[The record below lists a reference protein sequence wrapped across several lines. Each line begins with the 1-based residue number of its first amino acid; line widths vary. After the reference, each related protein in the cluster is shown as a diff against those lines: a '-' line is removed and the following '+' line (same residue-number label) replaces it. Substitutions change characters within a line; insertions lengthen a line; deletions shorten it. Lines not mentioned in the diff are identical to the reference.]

1 MPSNDISILQLEPRH
16 LNLLKQLLAQYVPTA
31 EVWAYGSR
39 VTGNAHQGSDLD
51 IVLRN
56 TANLELTQSDWCD
69 LQEALQQST
78 LPILV
83 DVHDWALLPK
93 SFYPN
98 IERDYV
104 VLQQGHQSKS
114 QLTS

>member
-1 MPSNDISILQLEPRH
+1 MPSTDISKLQLEPRH
-16 LNLLKQLLAQYVPTA
+16 LTLLLQILEQYVPQA

-39 VTGNAHQGSDLD
+39 VTGKAHQGSDLD

-56 TANLELTQSDWCD
+56 VANLNVAQSDWSE

-83 DVHDWALLPK
+83 DVHDWALLPN

-104 VLQQGHQSKS
+104 VLQKS
-114 QLTS
+114 Q

>member
-1 MPSNDISILQLEPRH
+1 MPSTDISKLQLEPRH
-16 LNLLKQLLAQYVPTA
+16 LTLLLQILEQYVPQA

-39 VTGNAHQGSDLD
+39 VTGKAHQGSDLD

-56 TANLELTQSDWCD
+56 VENLNVAQSDWSE

-83 DVHDWALLPK
+83 DVHDWALLPN

-98 IERDYV
+98 IEHDYV
-104 VLQQGHQSKS
+104 VLQKS
-114 QLTS
+114 Q

>member
-1 MPSNDISILQLEPRH
+1 MPSADLSKLQLEPRH
-16 LNLLKQLLAQYVPTA
+16 LKLLQQLLAVHVPKA

-56 TANLELTQSDWCD
+56 TANPELVQSDWCE
-69 LQEALQQST
+69 LKEALQQST

-93 SFYPN
+93 SFHSN
-98 IERDYV
+98 IEDEYV
-104 VLQQGHQSKS
+104 VLQTGQ
-114 QLTS
+114 

>member
-1 MPSNDISILQLEPRH
+1 MPSTDLSKLQLEPRH
-16 LNLLKQLLAQYVPTA
+16 LKLLQKILALHVPKA

-56 TANLELTQSDWCD
+56 TENLELPQSDWCE
-69 LQEALQQST
+69 LKEALQQST

-83 DVHDWALLPK
+83 DVHDWSMLPK
-93 SFYPN
+93 SFHSN
-98 IERDYV
+98 IELDYV
-104 VLQQGHQSKS
+104 VLQTGQ
-114 QLTS
+114 

>member
-1 MPSNDISILQLEPRH
+1 MPSSDLSKLQLEPRH
-16 LNLLKQLLAQYVPTA
+16 LKLLQQLLALHVPKA

-39 VTGNAHQGSDLD
+39 VTGHAHQGSDLD

-56 TANLELTQSDWCD
+56 TKNLELAQSDWCE
-69 LQEALQQST
+69 LKEALQQST

-93 SFYPN
+93 SFHSN
-98 IERDYV
+98 IELDYV
-104 VLQQGHQSKS
+104 VLQTGQ
-114 QLTS
+114 